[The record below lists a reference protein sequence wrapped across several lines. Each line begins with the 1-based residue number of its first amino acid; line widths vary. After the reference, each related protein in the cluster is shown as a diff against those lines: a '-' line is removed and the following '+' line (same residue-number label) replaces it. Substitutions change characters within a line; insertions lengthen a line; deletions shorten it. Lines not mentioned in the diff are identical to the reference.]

1 MDKWIGNTKISK
13 GLCPACSNPEM
24 ERRAFPIIGDV
35 IMVCTTCNQVY
46 PNDRAEAWAKLHQKQ
61 GTLAAIAHADVPSDN
76 DLHSADATEG
86 THLRHE
92 MSFQAFMEKK
102 DAKTNSEPIPD
113 TEPQEIP
120 PCVGTGWVTNE
131 VDYRKRQKE
140 EMANRFN
147 QDCER
152 IKGIEKITKAPTS

>member
-61 GTLAAIAHADVPSDN
+61 GTLAAITHADVASDE
-76 DLHSADATEG
+76 DLHNADATEG

-102 DAKTNSEPIPD
+102 DAKTNSEP
-113 TEPQEIP
+113 QEIP
-120 PCVGTGWVTNE
+120 TRVGTGWVTNDAE
-131 VDYRKRQKE
+131 YRKRQIE

-147 QDCER
+147 QDFER
-152 IKGIEKITKAPTS
+152 IKDMETITKNPTS